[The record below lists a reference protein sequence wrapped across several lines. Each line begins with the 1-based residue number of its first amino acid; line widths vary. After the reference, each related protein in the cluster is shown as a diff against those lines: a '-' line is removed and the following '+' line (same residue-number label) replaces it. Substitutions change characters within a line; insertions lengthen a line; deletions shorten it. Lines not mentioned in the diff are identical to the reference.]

1 MDLKVQ
7 NSFAKLLK
15 AVGHE
20 FRLICSSEVDLEA
33 AMDAGEFSNELFYQI
48 ALSVIH
54 LPGIDER
61 KNDMEDLIRS
71 IMDNSSNFK
80 FDSRKIELSEEALNY
95 LVEQKWSKN
104 LDHLVQKVTN
114 AVTNTEDRV
123 ITPELLES

>member
-1 MDLKVQ
+1 
-7 NSFAKLLK
+7 
-15 AVGHE
+15 
-20 FRLICSSEVDLEA
+20 
-33 AMDAGEFSNELFYQI
+33 
-48 ALSVIH
+48 
-54 LPGIDER
+54 
-61 KNDMEDLIRS
+61 MEDLIRS

>member
-33 AMDAGEFSNELFYQI
+33 AIDAGEFSNELFYRI

-61 KNDMEDLIRS
+61 KNDMEGLIRS